1 MHNKVA
7 TVSRLMAIIIIS
19 HLNAIGLN
27 HAYQASAT
35 HADNLVMI
43 CPLKVITM
51 THLTIATR
59 KGPLAHIMDHLT
71 VTIMIAD
78 LLTAMATNLAVAVLA
93 SQLTT
98 EHVSSPTLLLA
109 VATICHQSR
118 SRSIEGQNQRSLTSY
133 MKTLGN
139 LQG

>member
-1 MHNKVA
+1 
-7 TVSRLMAIIIIS
+7 
-19 HLNAIGLN
+19 
-27 HAYQASAT
+27 
-35 HADNLVMI
+35 
-43 CPLKVITM
+43 M